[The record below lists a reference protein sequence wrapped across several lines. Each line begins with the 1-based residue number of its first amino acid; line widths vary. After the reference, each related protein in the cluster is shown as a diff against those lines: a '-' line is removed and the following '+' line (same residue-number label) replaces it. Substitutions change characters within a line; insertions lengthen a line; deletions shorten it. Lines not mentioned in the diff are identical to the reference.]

1 LKKEKT
7 MANVFKAIVVLAC
20 VSVVLAVQSEGLLS
34 ENDKNPVL
42 LEQQQVIE
50 KAILKTHS
58 QMNQADNNLDADKF
72 FSYILDFDKGLI
84 IQDGRLF
91 KTRQEAFEAVKKG
104 FEGISQLK
112 RTYEQTYVTIISPE
126 AALLTA
132 QGTSTVTLSDG
143 QTFSSP
149 FAVSMVYVL
158 RDGQWKLLQGHYS
171 VPNPR

>member
-1 LKKEKT
+1 
-7 MANVFKAIVVLAC
+7 MANIYKAILVLAC
-20 VSVVLAVQSEGLLS
+20 VSVVWAVQSEKLPS
-34 ENDKNPVL
+34 ESDKNAVPT
-42 LEQQQVIE
+42 EQQKAIE
-50 KAILKTHS
+50 KVVLKTHL
-58 QMNQADNNLDADKF
+58 QMSQADSNLDADKF

-91 KTRQEAFEAVKKG
+91 KTRQEAYETVKEG

-112 RTYEQTYVTIISPE
+112 RTYEHTYVTVISPE

-149 FAVSMVYVL
+149 FAASLVYVL
-158 RDGQWKLLQGHYS
+158 QDGQWKVLHGHYS